1 MTDDPL
7 QRGTPPGSLRYFAVL
22 YAPEPARPALNALYA
37 FEAEIRDTVR
47 ATSHDVSH
55 TRLQW
60 WRGEVDRLVAG
71 RPEHPVTRGLLPLR
85 EAGADVALLHEL
97 MVAADIDMARIA
109 INDADEMAAL
119 AFRASGSVQS
129 LAAAASSQ
137 PRAVSTAELAFA
149 RRLGD
154 AIAGVEWLRDLR
166 TEAAAGRLRLPLDLL
181 EQAGVDPARLLDEP
195 PPAGLA
201 DVLRHEKERLQRQ
214 FAALETLLDKDERIA
229 QRQGLVLAALHSRLL
244 DQIDATRGAART
256 RAELPPWSKFW
267 TSWRTAVRYS
277 RTP

>member
-22 YAPEPARPALNALYA
+22 YAPEPARPLLGALYA

-60 WRGEVDRLVAG
+60 WRGEVDRLLAG

-85 EAGADVALLHEL
+85 EAGGDVSLLHEVL
-97 MVAADIDMARIA
+97 VAADIDMARVA
-109 INDADEMAAL
+109 LNDADEVAAL
-119 AFRASGSVQS
+119 AFRSGGSLQS
-129 LAAAASSQ
+129 LAATASSR
-137 PRAVSTAELAFA
+137 PRAVTTAELDFA
-149 RRLGD
+149 RRLGA
-154 AIAGVEWLRDLR
+154 AIAGVESLRDLH
-166 TEAAAGRLRLPLDLL
+166 TEVAAGRVRLPLDQL

-195 PPAGLA
+195 APTGLA
-201 DVLRHEKERLQRQ
+201 GVLQREKQRLQRQ
-214 FAALETLLDKDERIA
+214 LTALESLLNRDERTA

-244 DQIDATRGAART
+244 DRIDTTRGAART
-256 RAELPPWSKFW
+256 HAEVRPWSKLW
-267 TSWRTAVRYS
+267 TAWRTAVRHA
-277 RTP
+277 

>member
-22 YAPEPARPALNALYA
+22 YAPEPARPLLDALYA

-60 WRGEVDRLVAG
+60 WRGEVDRLLAG

-85 EAGADVALLHEL
+85 EAGADVALLHEV

-109 INDADEMAAL
+109 LNDADEVAAL
-119 AFRASGSVQS
+119 ALRSSGSVQT
-129 LAAAASSQ
+129 LAAAASSR
-137 PRAVSTAELAFA
+137 PRAVTTAELDFA

-154 AIAGVEWLRDLR
+154 SIAGVEALRDLHA
-166 TEAAAGRLRLPLDLL
+166 EVAAGRLRLPLDQL
-181 EQAGVDPARLLDEP
+181 EQAGVDPAHLLDDP
-195 PPAGLA
+195 APAGLA
-201 DVLRHEKERLQRQ
+201 GVLRREKERLQRQ
-214 FAALETLLDKDERIA
+214 LASLETLLNRDERIA

-244 DQIDATRGAART
+244 DRIDTTRGAIRT
-256 RAELPPWSKFW
+256 RAEVSPWSRLW
-267 TSWRTAVRYS
+267 TAWRTAVRHA
-277 RTP
+277 

>member
-22 YAPEPARPALNALYA
+22 YAPGPARPLLHALYA

-60 WRGEVDRLVAG
+60 WRGEVDRLLAG

-85 EAGADVALLHEL
+85 EAGADVALLHEVL
-97 MVAADIDMARIA
+97 VAADIDMARIA
-109 INDADEMAAL
+109 LNDGDEVAAL
-119 AFRASGSVQS
+119 AFRSSGSVQS
-129 LAAAASSQ
+129 LAATASSRPRAAS
-137 PRAVSTAELAFA
+137 AAELEFA

-154 AIAGVEWLRDLR
+154 CIAGVESLRDLR
-166 TEAAAGRLRLPLDLL
+166 TEVAAGRLRLPLDQL
-181 EQAGVDPARLLDEP
+181 EQAGVDPARLLDDP
-195 PPAGLA
+195 APAGLA
-201 DVLRHEKERLQRQ
+201 SVLQHEKERLQRQ
-214 FAALETLLDKDERIA
+214 LAALETLLNRDERIA

-244 DQIDATRGAART
+244 DLIDTTRGAART
-256 RAELPPWSKFW
+256 RAEVSPWPKLW
-267 TSWRTAVRYS
+267 TAWRTAVRHA
-277 RTP
+277 